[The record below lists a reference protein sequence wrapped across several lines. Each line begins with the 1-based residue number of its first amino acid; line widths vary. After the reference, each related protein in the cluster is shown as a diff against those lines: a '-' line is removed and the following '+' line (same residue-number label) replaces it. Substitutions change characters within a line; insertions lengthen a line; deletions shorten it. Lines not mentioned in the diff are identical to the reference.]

1 MDCGYWFGFRQDGR
15 EVKLEG
21 FTKEMASSS
30 NSDLLF
36 LPSGESIFL
45 SSSK

>member
-1 MDCGYWFGFRQDGR
+1 MDCGYQLGFRQDGR

-30 NSDLLF
+30 NSYLLF
-36 LPSGESIFL
+36 LSSEDSIFL